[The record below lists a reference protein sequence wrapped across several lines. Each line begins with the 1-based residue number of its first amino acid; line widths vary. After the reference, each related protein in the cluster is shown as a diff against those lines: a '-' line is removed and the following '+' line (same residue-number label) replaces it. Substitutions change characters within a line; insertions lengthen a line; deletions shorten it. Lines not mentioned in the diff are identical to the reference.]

1 MELIGGKQTIIEALK
16 SGYKVYNIYSENLST
31 VDKEMQELANAK
43 HIEIK
48 DIPAELRMTRE
59 INQGY
64 LASIADFNYRD
75 LDEIVGKI
83 KGDGLILILDHLED
97 THNLGAIIRTAL
109 CAGVNAII
117 IPDDRSVRVTSTV
130 FKVSAGAIFYMPI
143 IKITNINKAMDN
155 LKKKGY
161 WIYGADMKGASD
173 VFKTKLDGNICLV
186 VGNEGNGLSPLVKK
200 NCDGLVMIPQV
211 GPLGSLNVSV
221 ATGIIIYEI
230 FKQRCIDDI

>member
-31 VDKEMQELANAK
+31 VDKEIMELAKAR
-43 HIEIK
+43 HIEIL
-48 DIPAELRMTRE
+48 DIPAELRETRE

-83 KGDGLILILDHLED
+83 KGNGLILILDHLED
-97 THNLGAIIRTAL
+97 THNMGAIIRTAL

-143 IKITNINKAMDN
+143 IKVKNIKNTMDS
-155 LKKKGY
+155 LKKSGY
-161 WIYGADMKGASD
+161 WIYGADMSGAGD

-186 VGNEGNGLSPLVKK
+186 VGNEGSGISQLVKK

-221 ATGIIIYEI
+221 ATGIIVYEI
-230 FKQRCIDDI
+230 YRQRCVDGI

>member
-16 SGYKVYNIYSENLST
+16 SKYKIYNIYTENINN
-31 VDKEMQELANAK
+31 VDKEILELAKAS
-43 HIEIK
+43 HVEISE
-48 DIPAELRMTRE
+48 IPEDLRDARE
-59 INQGY
+59 ISQGY
-64 LASIADFNYRD
+64 LASVTDFNYRN
-75 LDEIVGKI
+75 LDEVKSKI
-83 KGDGLILILDHLED
+83 KGDGLILVLDHLED

-143 IKITNINKAMDN
+143 IKVTNINKTIDT
-155 LKKKGY
+155 LKKDGY
-161 WIYGADMKGASD
+161 WVYGADMEGGTD

-186 VGNEGNGLSPLVKK
+186 VGNEGSGISQLVKK
-200 NCDGLVMIPQV
+200 NCDAMVMIPQV

-230 FKQRCIDDI
+230 FKQKVR

>member
-16 SGYKVYNIYSENLST
+16 SKYKIYNIYTENMDN
-31 VDKEMQELANAK
+31 VDNEILELAK
-43 HIEIK
+43 ESYVSISEIPE
-48 DIPAELRMTRE
+48 DLRDARE
-59 INQGY
+59 ISQGY

-75 LDEIVGKI
+75 LDEVTSKI

-117 IPDDRSVRVTSTV
+117 IPDDRSVRVTSAV

-143 IKITNINKAMDN
+143 IKVKNINYTIDT
-155 LKKKGY
+155 LKKDGY
-161 WIYGADMKGASD
+161 WIYGADMKGGSD
-173 VFKTKLDGNICLV
+173 IFKTKLNGNICLV
-186 VGNEGNGLSPLVKK
+186 VGSEGSGISQLVKK

-230 FKQRCIDDI
+230 FKQKVN

>member
-16 SGYKVYNIYSENLST
+16 SGYKVYNIYSENLNT
-31 VDKEMQELANAK
+31 IDKEMQELANAK
-43 HIEIK
+43 NIEIK
-48 DIPAELRMTRE
+48 DIPAELRTTRE

-97 THNLGAIIRTAL
+97 THNLGAIIRTAV
-109 CAGVNAII
+109 CAGVNGII

-143 IKITNINKAMDN
+143 IKVTNINKSIDN
-155 LKKKGY
+155 LKKRGY

-173 VFKTKLDGNICLV
+173 VFKTKLDGNVCLV
-186 VGNEGNGLSPLVKK
+186 VGNEGNGISPLVKK

-211 GPLGSLNVSV
+211 GPVGSLNVSV

-230 FKQRCIDDI
+230 FKQRCIDGI

>member
-16 SGYKVYNIYSENLST
+16 SGYKVYNIYSENLNT
-31 VDKEMQELANAK
+31 VDKEMQELANTR
-43 HIEIK
+43 HIDIK
-48 DIPAELRMTRE
+48 DIPAELRDTRE

-75 LDEIVGKI
+75 LDEIIGKI

-97 THNLGAIIRTAL
+97 THNLGAIIRTAV

-143 IKITNINKAMDN
+143 IKVTNINKVIDN
-155 LKKKGY
+155 LKKKSY

-211 GPLGSLNVSV
+211 GPVGSLNVSV

-230 FKQRCIDDI
+230 FKQRCIDGI

>member
-16 SGYKVYNIYSENLST
+16 SGYKVYNIYSENLNT
-31 VDKEMQELANAK
+31 VDKEMQELANAR

-48 DIPAELRMTRE
+48 DIPAELRETRE

-75 LDEIVGKI
+75 LDGIVGKI

-97 THNLGAIIRTAL
+97 THNLGAIIRTAV

-143 IKITNINKAMDN
+143 IKVTNINKAIDN

-173 VFKTKLDGNICLV
+173 VFKTKLDGNVCLV

-211 GPLGSLNVSV
+211 GPVGSLNVSV

-230 FKQRCIDDI
+230 FKQRCIDGI

>member
-16 SGYKVYNIYSENLST
+16 SKYKIYNIYTENINN
-31 VDKEMQELANAK
+31 VDKEILELAKLNYVD
-43 HIEIK
+43 ISEI
-48 DIPAELRMTRE
+48 PEELRDARE
-59 INQGY
+59 ISQGY
-64 LASIADFNYRD
+64 LASVTDFNYRS
-75 LDEIVGKI
+75 LDEVLSKI

-143 IKITNINKAMDN
+143 IKVKNINNTIDS
-155 LKKKGY
+155 LKKDGY
-161 WIYGADMKGASD
+161 WIYGADVDSGSD

-186 VGNEGNGLSPLVKK
+186 VGNEGSGISQLVKK
-200 NCDGLVMIPQV
+200 NCDATLMVPQV

-230 FKQRCIDDI
+230 FKQKVR

>member
-16 SGYKVYNIYSENLST
+16 SGYKIYDIYSENLNT
-31 VDKEMQELANAK
+31 VDKEMQELANNR
-43 HIEIK
+43 HIEVK
-48 DIPAELRMTRE
+48 SIPEELRDARE

-64 LASIADFNYRD
+64 LASIADFNYRN
-75 LDEIVGKI
+75 LDEILGKI

-97 THNLGAIIRTAL
+97 THNLGAIIRTAV
-109 CAGVNAII
+109 CAGVNGII

-130 FKVSAGAIFYMPI
+130 FKVSAGAVFYMPI
-143 IKITNINKAMDN
+143 IKVNNINKAIDS
-155 LKKKGY
+155 LKKNGY

-173 VFKTKLDGNICLV
+173 VFKTKLDGNVGLV

-211 GPLGSLNVSV
+211 GPVGSLNVSV

-230 FKQRCIDDI
+230 FKQRCVDGI

>member
-16 SGYKVYNIYSENLST
+16 SGYKVYNIYSENLNT
-31 VDKEMQELANAK
+31 VDKEMQELANK
-43 HIEIK
+43 RHIEIK
-48 DIPAELRMTRE
+48 DIPAELRETRE

-97 THNLGAIIRTAL
+97 THNLGAIIRTAV
-109 CAGVNAII
+109 CAGVNGII

-143 IKITNINKAMDN
+143 IKVTNINKAIDN
-155 LKKKGY
+155 LKKKSY

-173 VFKTKLDGNICLV
+173 VFKTKLDGNVCLV

-211 GPLGSLNVSV
+211 GPVGSLNVSV

-230 FKQRCIDDI
+230 FKQRCIDGI

>member
-16 SGYKVYNIYSENLST
+16 SGYKVYNIYSENLNT
-31 VDKEMQELANAK
+31 VDKEMKELANAR

-48 DIPAELRMTRE
+48 DIPAELRETRE

-97 THNLGAIIRTAL
+97 THNLGAIIRTAV
-109 CAGVNAII
+109 CAGVNGII

-143 IKITNINKAMDN
+143 IKVTNINKAIDN
-155 LKKKGY
+155 LKKKSY

-173 VFKTKLDGNICLV
+173 VFKTKLDGNVCLV

-211 GPLGSLNVSV
+211 GPVGSLNVSV

-230 FKQRCIDDI
+230 FKQRCIDGI

>member
-31 VDKEMQELANAK
+31 VDKEIQELAKARY
-43 HIEIK
+43 IDIAE
-48 DIPAELRMTRE
+48 IPAELRGARE

-83 KGDGLILILDHLED
+83 KGDGLLLILDHLED
-97 THNLGAIIRTAL
+97 THNMGAIIRTAL

-117 IPDDRSVRVTSTV
+117 IPDDRSVSVTSTV

-143 IKITNINKAMDN
+143 IKVKNIKNAMDS
-155 LKKKGY
+155 LKKSGY
-161 WIYGADMKGASD
+161 WIYGADMSGAGD
-173 VFKTKLDGNICLV
+173 IFKTKLDGNICLV
-186 VGNEGNGLSPLVKK
+186 VGNEGSGISQLVKK
-200 NCDGLVMIPQV
+200 NCDGMVMIPQV

-221 ATGIIIYEI
+221 AAGIIIYEI
-230 FKQRCIDDI
+230 YRQRCVNGI